1 MKLIRQIA
9 LIFLVCTGAVYSL
22 ENAMPAIGIVSIE
35 NTGEESEAKESSEI
49 VAPNKTETRK
59 VISLVETYTDL
70 ELVSFTGSASISLVT
85 PLKNS
90 ARIILHRA
98 LRL

>member
-1 MKLIRQIA
+1 MKLVRQIA

-22 ENAMPAIGIVSIE
+22 ENAMPAIGIIFIE

-59 VISLVETYTDL
+59 VTSLIETNADF
-70 ELVSFTGSASISLVT
+70 ELVSSTIGTHFSLAE